1 MFGYISVEWS
11 HDHFRVVMDECPRA
25 CPKGYNYN
33 SRCGESIIKN
43 SNNNFLIAKDIDEY
57 IKKAIL
63 LSKDIEKLKT
73 IRKNLYDN
81 VLSTDIFDT
90 QKFTKNFTE
99 ILLTINKN
107 YNSNNL

>member
-1 MFGYISVEWS
+1 MNVP
-11 HDHFRVVMDECPRA
+11 VLVL
-25 CPKGYNYN
+25 KGNNFN

-43 SNNNFLIAKDIDEY
+43 SNNNFLIAKDFDEY
-57 IKKAIL
+57 ISKAIFL
-63 LSKDIEKLKT
+63 AKDKEKLKS

-90 QKFTKNFTE
+90 QKFTKNFKE
-99 ILLTINKN
+99 KLLTKNKN